1 MNTTI
6 KYIILLITIGVFSHN
21 LSAQE
26 NKDNIVTAKFKV
38 NGVCNMCKDRI
49 ENAALIKGVK
59 FAEWNVETDTLKVIY
74 HADKVIIDDIHKS
87 IASVGH
93 STDKFETNMET
104 YEKLPNCCAYNS
116 EVEKH

>member
-21 LSAQE
+21 LSGQE
-26 NKDNIVTAKFKV
+26 NKKKTVTAEFKV
-38 NGVCNMCKDRI
+38 NGVCNMCEERI
-49 ENAALIKGVK
+49 ENAATIKGVK
-59 FAEWNVETDTLKVIY
+59 FAEWNKVTDTLKVVY
-74 HADKVIIDDIHKS
+74 RADKTTIDDIHKS

-93 STDKFETNMET
+93 STDKLEANMEA
-104 YEKLPNCCAYNS
+104 YEKLPNCCAYMG